1 MTRTKLIIAALFA
14 LLLTDVLLERW
25 VGLELNYSKLRVG
38 FTLIAIVAV
47 LIIRK
52 FRGEGPA

>member
-1 MTRTKLIIAALFA
+1 LTRTKLIIAALFA